1 MIEVQNISKNYG
13 DTVAVDGVTFTV
25 EKGEILGFLGP
36 NGAGKTTT
44 MKIITAYIPA
54 TTGTVRVAGFDVFAD
69 PIQVKRRIGYM
80 PETVPLYTD
89 MTVRQY
95 LNFMAKIKG
104 IAAKEQTAR
113 VNAML
118 GKCALEDV
126 QQKLIGKLS
135 KGYRQRVGLAQ
146 ALIHDPEI
154 LILDE
159 PTVGLD
165 PKQII
170 EIRTLIKE
178 LGEQKT
184 VILSS
189 HILPEVSMTCERVI
203 IINKG
208 KLVASDTPESL
219 TGKLKGVEQIF
230 VQVEGPRAD
239 VAAEIARLA
248 NVKSVKEQTA
258 TNGKCSFVVESVL
271 QQDIRRELANLIV
284 QRHWGL
290 LEMRPMGMSL
300 EDIFLQLTTTEE
312 NVRSGNE

>member
-1 MIEVQNISKNYG
+1 L
-13 DTVAVDGVTFTV
+13 T
-25 EKGEILGFLGP
+25 
-36 NGAGKTTT
+36 
-44 MKIITAYIPA
+44 
-54 TTGTVRVAGFDVFAD
+54 
-69 PIQVKRRIGYM
+69 
-80 PETVPLYTD
+80 
-89 MTVRQY
+89 
-95 LNFMAKIKG
+95 FMAKIKG
-104 IAAKEQTAR
+104 IAAKDQTNR

-118 GKCALEDV
+118 GKCSLEDV

-146 ALIHDPEI
+146 ALIHDPAI

-203 IINKG
+203 IIHKG

-219 TGKLKGVEQIF
+219 TSKLKGVEQIF
-230 VQVEGPRAD
+230 VLVEGPKD
-239 VAAEIARLA
+239 EAAAAIAALA
-248 NVKSVKEQTA
+248 NVKSVKEQSTV
-258 TNGKCSFVVESVL
+258 NGKCGFVVESVL
-271 QQDIRRELANLIV
+271 QQDIRRALADLIV
-284 QRHWGL
+284 QRRWGL
-290 LEMRPMGMSL
+290 LEMRPIGMSL
-300 EDIFLQLTTTEE
+300 EDIFLQLTTTE
-312 NVRSGNE
+312 